1 MNVDYI
7 QFQDKVVINII
18 KHIENRIEVS
28 NTQNTYVNYL
38 KDRTNLKENRIK
50 RILDIG
56 TKRRI
61 MLNELNQ
68 IANALNVS
76 VSELFKDI

>member
-28 NTQNTYVNYL
+28 NNQNIYVNYL

>member
-38 KDRTNLKENRIK
+38 KDRTNLKKNRIK

>member
-61 MLNELNQ
+61 TLNELNQ

>member
-28 NTQNTYVNYL
+28 NNQNTYVNYL

>member
-56 TKRRI
+56 TKRKI

-68 IANALNVS
+68 IAKALNVS